1 MIKHTP
7 KVLFALTL
15 AGCSSQ
21 IPTALAG
28 PLALTKNNQPN
39 ATIVLQANAPD
50 PMKEAAADLQ
60 KYIQK
65 ISGVQLPLKTDGKDV
80 SGITLN
86 VGKTDS
92 TQASDLPNAKLNPE
106 TYAITQRGDDVYFEG
121 NYPSPTAF
129 AVYSFLQDQLGV
141 RWFAPGDDWEY
152 VPENA
157 NKSTFTVDVKN
168 VVSVPGTS
176 PRVWSGHS
184 WTDSWK
190 AWDLRNK
197 AVVSEKVLR
206 RNFQNNMYRIFPPS
220 KYAKTHPEYYP
231 LINGK
236 RWIPANDNERYWWPA
251 IGDPNVQRITE
262 EYIHQW
268 FLDHP
273 DEDSFSLGMD
283 DIAYMSDDPL
293 TDAMDSSPD
302 DYKKRNFSS
311 RFYKFINIIAK
322 QVKKTDPGKYIGTL
336 IYSIALKPPV
346 DVPKME
352 DNVFGFIADGSAAQW
367 YQPGKKDEWMA
378 TTKDWAKR
386 VSILS
391 RYDYF
396 GMGTFAPRVFPHAM
410 AEMMDFDHSL
420 GFEGSYVEMYTFL
433 PQTAPMIWAFAQKQ
447 WNPNLKIDDL
457 LNEFYTK
464 MYGPAAPTMKKYFD
478 LMEKSWNTPR
488 PGHTGWVHRNI
499 IHQATSISP
508 EAVHEGTDL
517 LNAAY
522 NQATTPLEKRR
533 IDVTRGGLQYASYA
547 ILEYALAQEISA
559 APVDSSA
566 AAASALAK
574 SEQLGKLISERE
586 TYWPQALKRQDL
598 LGENL
603 RGLKGMILGNGES
616 YLQTNTAPLENP
628 AIPGILRVAG
638 WYHDNQPAD
647 AAATSQ
653 QLINSFPEGG
663 IRNAIGSWNWVQEN
677 HPKSLI
683 KNGNFEDTT
692 KNTTAAAQEDW
703 SSKGAPTG
711 WSTWSSQGK
720 AKFTK
725 ASGKTGNGFRIQSD
739 TDETKDNGVIIQNAT
754 LNPTSKYLGIA
765 WVKSADAALAANATI
780 TFRFRTD
787 KGWFTGKDATI
798 TSGAS
803 PSTEWQPVI
812 ISANVP
818 KGATAMAFMLGTN
831 GGDAI
836 FDDAAL
842 YEIPAK

>member
-1 MIKHTP
+1 MHKHTP
-7 KVLFALTL
+7 TVLFALAL

-21 IPTALAG
+21 VHAG
-28 PLALTKNNQPN
+28 PLTFVKNGQPN
-39 ATIVLQANAPD
+39 ATIILQADAPD
-50 PMKEAAADLQ
+50 PMKAAAADLQ

-80 SGITLN
+80 TGITLN
-86 VGKTDS
+86 VGKTAT
-92 TQASDLPNAKLNPE
+92 TQASDFPDAKLNPE
-106 TYAITQRGDDVYFEG
+106 TYAVTQRGDDVYFEG

-129 AVYSFLQDQLGV
+129 AVYSFLQNQLGV

-152 VPENA
+152 VPQNT
-157 NKSTFTVDVKN
+157 NKSTFTVNVKT

-184 WTDSWK
+184 WNDDWK
-190 AWDLRNK
+190 NWELRNK

-206 RNFQNNMYRIFPPS
+206 RNFQNNMYHIFPPS
-220 KYAKTHPEYYP
+220 KYGKTHPEYYP
-231 LINGK
+231 LVNGK
-236 RWIPANDNERYWWPA
+236 RYIPASDSEAHWWPA

-273 DEDSFSLGMD
+273 DQDSFSLGMD
-283 DIAYMSDDPL
+283 DVNEMSDDPL

-322 QVKKTDPGKYIGTL
+322 QVQKTDPDKYIGTL

-352 DNVFGFIADGSAAQW
+352 PNVFGFIADGSAAQW
-367 YQPGKKDEWMA
+367 YQEGKKAEWMA
-378 TTKDWAKR
+378 TTKDWAGR
-386 VSILS
+386 VQHLS

-457 LNEFYTK
+457 LGEFYK
-464 MYGPAAPTMKKYFD
+464 DMYGPAAPTMKKYFD
-478 LMEKSWNTPR
+478 LMEKSWNTNR
-488 PGHTGWVHRNI
+488 PWHTGWVHRNL
-499 IHQATSISP
+499 IHQVTSISP
-508 EAVHEGTDL
+508 EAVHEGMDL

-522 NQATTPLEKRR
+522 NQAATPLEKKR
-533 IDVTRGGLQYASYA
+533 IDVTRGGLQFASYP
-547 ILEYALAQEISA
+547 ILQYALAQQI
-559 APVDSSA
+559 A
-566 AAASALAK
+566 AATVNNADDAK
-574 SEQLGKLISERE
+574 RVAGYATEFGELIGEQK
-586 TYWPQALKRQDL
+586 TNWPIIMKRQDL

-603 RGLKGMILGNGES
+603 RALDGMKLRNGEG
-616 YLQTNTAPLENP
+616 YLQTNTSALLNP
-628 AIPGILRVAG
+628 ALPGILRLVS
-638 WYHDNQPAD
+638 WYNENQPAQ
-647 AAATSQ
+647 AAAISQ
-653 QLINSFPEGG
+653 KMLDTFPAGG
-663 IRNAIGSWNWVQEN
+663 IKDAIASWNWVQQN
-677 HPKSLI
+677 HPKSLL
-683 KNGNFEDTT
+683 KNGNFEDTS
-692 KNTTAAAQEDW
+692 KNTAAVAQDDW
-703 SSKGAPTG
+703 SSKGAPAN

-720 AKFTK
+720 AKFLK
-725 ASGKTGNGFRIQSD
+725 AAGKTGNGFRVQSNLNGS
-739 TDETKDNGVIIQNAT
+739 DNAVIIQNAA
-754 LNPTSKYLGIA
+754 LNPTSKYLGTVWI
-765 WVKSADAALAANATI
+765 KSTDANLASNANL

-787 KGWFTGKDATI
+787 KGWFTGKGATI
-798 TSGAS
+798 SSGGTPDSQWQQLIVAS
-803 PSTEWQPVI
+803 D
-812 ISANVP
+812 VP
-818 KGATAMAFMLGTN
+818 KGATSMAFMLGAN
-831 GGDAI
+831 GGDAV

-842 YEIPAK
+842 YEIPAGK

>member
-7 KVLFALTL
+7 KVLFALAL
-15 AGCSSQ
+15 AGCSS
-21 IPTALAG
+21 TAQAG
-28 PLALTKNNQPN
+28 PLTLVKNNQPN
-39 ATIVLQANAPD
+39 ATIVLAANATA
-50 PMKEAAADLQ
+50 PMQEAAADLQ

-80 SGITLN
+80 AGITLN
-86 VGKTDS
+86 VGKTAS
-92 TQASDLPNAKLNPE
+92 TQNSDLPDAKLNPE
-106 TYAITQRGDDVYFEG
+106 TYAIHQRNDDIYFEG

-152 VPENA
+152 VPSNA
-157 NKSTFTVDVKN
+157 NKSTFTVNVKD

-184 WTDSWK
+184 WFDDWK

-197 AVVSEKVLR
+197 AVVSEKVER
-206 RNFQNNMYRIFPPS
+206 RNFQNNMYHIFPPS

-236 RWIPANDNERYWWPA
+236 RWIPKDDNQRYWWPA
-251 IGDPNVQRITE
+251 IGDPNVQRITV

-268 FLDHP
+268 FKDHP
-273 DEDSFSLGMD
+273 DQDSFSLGMD

-293 TDAMDSSPD
+293 SNAMDSSPD

-322 QVKKTDPGKYIGTL
+322 QVKKTDPDKYIGTL

-378 TTKDWAKR
+378 TTKDWAGR
-386 VSILS
+386 VQHLS

-410 AEMMDFDHSL
+410 AEMMDFDKSL
-420 GFEGSYVEMYTFL
+420 GFDGSYVEMYTFL

-447 WNPNLKIDDL
+447 WNSNLKIDDL
-457 LNEFYTK
+457 LHEFYTK

-488 PGHTGWVHRNI
+488 PGHTGWVHRNL
-499 IHQATSISP
+499 IHQVTSISP
-508 EAVHEGTDL
+508 EAVREGMDL
-517 LNAAY
+517 LNTAY
-522 NQATTPLEKRR
+522 NQAKNPLEKKR
-533 IDVTRGGLQYASYA
+533 IDVTRGGLQYASYP
-547 ILEYALAQEISA
+547 ILQYALAQQIA
-559 APVDSSA
+559 ATPVNNADEAKNVA
-566 AAASALAK
+566 AQA
-574 SEQLGKLISERE
+574 EQLGKLIGEQKAN
-586 TYWPQALKRQDL
+586 WPLIMKRQDL

-616 YLQTNTAPLENP
+616 YLQTNTTALVNP
-628 AIPGILRVAG
+628 AVPGILRLIG
-638 WYHDNQPAD
+638 WYNDNQPAQ
-647 AAATSQ
+647 AAAISQ
-653 QLINSFPEGG
+653 KLTDSFPAGG
-663 IRNAIGSWNWVQEN
+663 LRDAISSWNWVQQN
-677 HPKSLI
+677 HPKSLL
-683 KNGNFEDTT
+683 KNGNFEDTA
-692 KNTTAAAQEDW
+692 KNTAAAAEEDW
-703 SSKGAPTG
+703 SSKGAPAN
-711 WSTWSSQGK
+711 WSTWSSSGK
-720 AKFTK
+720 AKFVK
-725 ASGKTGNGFRIQSD
+725 ASGKTNNGFRVQSN

-754 LNPTSKYLGIA
+754 LNPASKYLGVV
-765 WVKSADAALAANATI
+765 WMKSADANLASNATL
-780 TFRFRTD
+780 TFRFRTAE
-787 KGWFTGKDATI
+787 GWFTGKGATI
-798 TSGAS
+798 SSGGA
-803 PSTEWQPVI
+803 PSTEWQQII
-812 ISANVP
+812 ISSDVP
-818 KGATAMAFMLGTN
+818 KGATAMAFMLGAN
-831 GGDAI
+831 GGDAV

-842 YEIPAK
+842 YEVPAGK